1 MRAEDRCSINA
12 EPTSNYSRPRPQSSS
27 SIVLILFVFTSSS
40 CVPAL
45 VFLYRVI
52 GSTISVQ
59 LLSSILWNGNA
70 ALALFSTPLHKW
82 NRSTYIRVYWIV
94 VVPWFYMSL
103 SSHPFPFGNRL
114 EIPLGFATPEAQS
127 TCRWSRGSAAVSLSG
142 SATPA
147 SLRTLLC
154 QEKKLC
160 KPVPGSQL
168 GLDPGH
174 NQLQSQSLPQ
184 SLHTIIYNIMP
195 FHTYEQHGTATCKH
209 LMLHGSWKHWST
221 LLLAIKLQTPE
232 KQCR

>member
-1 MRAEDRCSINA
+1 
-12 EPTSNYSRPRPQSSS
+12 
-27 SIVLILFVFTSSS
+27 
-40 CVPAL
+40 
-45 VFLYRVI
+45 
-52 GSTISVQ
+52 
-59 LLSSILWNGNA
+59 
-70 ALALFSTPLHKW
+70 
-82 NRSTYIRVYWIV
+82 
-94 VVPWFYMSL
+94 MSL

-174 NQLQSQSLPQ
+174 NQLQSQSL
-184 SLHTIIYNIMP
+184 HTISCHFIHTNSMAQLRANISCCMD
-195 FHTYEQHGTATCKH
+195 HENTD
-209 LMLHGSWKHWST
+209 LHCF
-221 LLLAIKLQTPE
+221 LQSNCRLQKNSADSAWRTHFRAYYALSKDAASSPSE
-232 KQCR
+232 KK

>member
-1 MRAEDRCSINA
+1 
-12 EPTSNYSRPRPQSSS
+12 
-27 SIVLILFVFTSSS
+27 
-40 CVPAL
+40 
-45 VFLYRVI
+45 
-52 GSTISVQ
+52 
-59 LLSSILWNGNA
+59 
-70 ALALFSTPLHKW
+70 
-82 NRSTYIRVYWIV
+82 
-94 VVPWFYMSL
+94 MSL

-142 SATPA
+142 SATPPA

-209 LMLHGSWKHWST
+209 LMLHGSWKQATDLHCF
-221 LLLAIKLQTPE
+221 LQSNCRLQKNSADSAWRTHFRAYYALSKDAASSPSE
-232 KQCR
+232 KKWIWRWNWRVAPFVQSWHPCHAL